1 MDITIYRH
9 ESYNKFL
16 VSVEKGFVVN
26 KITVYDMSVKELGEF
41 IGALI
46 KADEDK

>member
-9 ESYNKFL
+9 EKYNKFL
-16 VSVEKGFVVN
+16 ISIEEGFVVN
-26 KITVYDMSVKELGEF
+26 KITVYDMSVKEIGEF

-46 KADEDK
+46 KANEDK